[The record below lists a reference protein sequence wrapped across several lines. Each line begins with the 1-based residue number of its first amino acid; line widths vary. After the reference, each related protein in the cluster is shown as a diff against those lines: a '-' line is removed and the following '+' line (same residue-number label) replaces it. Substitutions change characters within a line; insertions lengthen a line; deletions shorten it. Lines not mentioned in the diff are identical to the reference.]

1 LISTGK
7 KKPHRLHYAWIVLA
21 ITFFAILVAAGMRSV
36 TGVIMIPLEREFDWS
51 RADISLAF
59 AINLTIYG
67 FSGPF
72 IAAWMDKLGVKKMMA
87 YAMLILT
94 IGIALSL
101 AMTNIWHLHIIWGVM
116 IGLGSGVFLTVLSAT
131 VANKWFEKRKG
142 MVVGLLM
149 SSTAA
154 GQMVFLPLLSSIIE
168 ASSWRMALMIFIIL
182 GLVMIPAI
190 IFLMKDD
197 PAEMGLLPFGATE
210 KNQKPVNKQQKNP
223 ISTAFQALAI
233 GIRSWP
239 FWLLSLSFF
248 ICGLTTSGLMGTHFI
263 PASVHHGIPE
273 VKAASLFAFMG
284 IFNIIGTLFSGWL
297 SDRFDN
303 GWLLFWYY
311 FLRGVSL
318 LILPYA
324 FDSQSY
330 LLLIM
335 FAVFYGLDWI
345 ATVPPTVNLATRH
358 FGKERGAV
366 IYGWILAAHQVGSGV
381 AAYAAGYL
389 YEIQHSYTMTFFSAG
404 ILCFVATLFVLGAR
418 KKKHANLLVE
428 IKTL

>member
-1 LISTGK
+1 MFNSSVK
-7 KKPHRLHYAWIVLA
+7 KHKRLHYSWIVLG

-36 TGVIMIPLEREFDWS
+36 TGVIMIPLEDEFGWS
-51 RADISLAF
+51 RTDISLAF

-72 IAAWMDKLGVKKMMA
+72 IAAWMEKLGVRKIMA
-87 YAMLILT
+87 HAMLVLV
-94 IGIALSL
+94 IGIGLSL
-101 AMTNIWHLHIIWGVM
+101 IMTSVWHLHIIWGVL

-131 VANKWFEKRKG
+131 VANRWFEKRRG

-154 GQMVFLPLLSSIIE
+154 GQMIFLPILSSIIE
-168 ASSWRMALMIFIIL
+168 ESSWRMALVVFIIL
-182 GLVMIPAI
+182 GILMIPI
-190 IFLMKDD
+190 ILLWMRDE
-197 PAEMGLLPFGATE
+197 PAEKGLLPFGATE
-210 KNQKPVNKQQKNP
+210 RVEKSPSKNKKNP
-223 ISTAFQALAI
+223 ITTAFEGLAV
-233 GIRSWP
+233 GVRSWP
-239 FWLLSLSFF
+239 FWLLCISFF
-248 ICGLTTSGLMGTHFI
+248 ICGLSTSGLMGTHFI

-273 VKAASLFAFMG
+273 VRAASLFAFMG

-311 FLRGVSL
+311 GLRGLSL
-318 LILPYA
+318 LVLPYA
-324 FDSQSY
+324 FESQSY
-330 LLLIM
+330 LLLVM

-345 ATVPPTVNLATRH
+345 ATVPPTVNLAVKH

-366 IYGWILAAHQVGSGV
+366 IYGWVLAAHQVGSGV

-389 YEIQHSYTMTFFSAG
+389 YEVQHSYTITFISAG
-404 ILCFVATLFVLGAR
+404 ILCFVATLFVLSAR
-418 KKKHANLLVE
+418 KKKQIIIQVE
-428 IKTL
+428 SKPI

>member
-1 LISTGK
+1 MINTSVK
-7 KKPHRLHYAWIVLA
+7 KSNRLHYGWVVLG

-36 TGVIMIPLEREFDWS
+36 TGVIMIPLENEYGWS

-72 IAAWMDKLGVKKMMA
+72 IAAWMEKLGVRKIMA
-87 YAMLILT
+87 YAMFVLVLG
-94 IGIALSL
+94 IGLSL
-101 AMTNIWHLHIIWGVM
+101 TMTRVWHLHIIWGVV

-131 VANKWFEKRKG
+131 VANRWFEKRRG

-154 GQMVFLPLLSSIIE
+154 GQMIFLPLLSSIIE
-168 ASSWRMALMIFIIL
+168 DSSWRMALLVFIIL
-182 GLVMIPAI
+182 GILMIPI
-190 IFLMKDD
+190 ISLWMRDQ
-197 PAEMGLLPFGATE
+197 PAEKGLLPFGATE
-210 KNQKPVNKQQKNP
+210 KVEKSPSTNEKNP
-223 ISTAFQALAI
+223 ISTAFEGLAV
-233 GIRSWP
+233 GARSWP
-239 FWLLSLSFF
+239 FWLLCLSFF
-248 ICGLTTSGLMGTHFI
+248 ICGLSTSGLMGTHFI

-273 VKAASLFAFMG
+273 VRAASLFAFMG

-311 FLRGVSL
+311 GLRGLSL
-318 LILPYA
+318 LVLPYA
-324 FDSQSY
+324 FESQSY
-330 LLLIM
+330 LLLVM

-345 ATVPPTVNLATRH
+345 ATVPPTVNLAVKH

-366 IYGWILAAHQVGSGV
+366 IYGWVLAAHQVGSGV

-389 YEIQHSYTMTFFSAG
+389 YEVQHSYTTTFISAG
-404 ILCFVATLFVLGAR
+404 VLCFVATLFVLSAR
-418 KKKHANLLVE
+418 KKKQVKIQIEGKA
-428 IKTL
+428 I